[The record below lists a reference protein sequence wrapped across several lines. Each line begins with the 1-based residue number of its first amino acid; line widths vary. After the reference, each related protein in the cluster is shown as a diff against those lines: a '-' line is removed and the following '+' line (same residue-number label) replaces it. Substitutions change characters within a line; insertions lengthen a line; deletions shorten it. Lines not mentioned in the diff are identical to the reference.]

1 MKTLSIRSAFS
12 RMLGLHAL
20 LVSVTVG
27 LAVWLAVQ
35 GEVHEL
41 LDDSLQSSSRV
52 LAVLLA
58 DERTLTDPTLQMRL
72 DKATDGIDE
81 SGRFAWQVVEYA
93 GAGPAKVLAHS
104 SAAPHEAYRATSTA
118 GFFDAAGQW
127 RVYASPLGHE
137 GRVLYVAQTHA
148 ERTEAQTEIALNTG
162 LAAVAMVLLA
172 LVWLRIVVRRELQP
186 LQRLSAR
193 LAQHDP
199 LDAKATLGAA
209 EREELQPVHDAVDEL
224 TARLARRVAQER
236 AFAAHAAHA
245 LRTPLAGM
253 DAQLAVALKT
263 SPPDLTER
271 LQQVRQAAGRLSH
284 VVTAI
289 LTLFRSGV
297 GLKRQSVNLKEL
309 MRRIPV
315 DGLSVRVAEGALLV
329 NADPDLLAAALIN
342 LLDNAVRHG
351 ATELHVETPSE
362 QLVRLSDNG
371 PGVDALRWQDLRLAL
386 AGGTPATDIGL
397 GLALAD
403 LVAKAHGGR
412 VELPVAN
419 RGFVVELSLPLEL
432 PKTPHQDMKS

>member
-1 MKTLSIRSAFS
+1 MKPLSIRRAFS

-41 LDDSLQSSSRV
+41 MDDSLQSSSRV

-58 DERTLTDPTLQMRL
+58 DERTLEDPALQLRL
-72 DKATDGIDE
+72 DRAADGMGE
-81 SGRFAWQVVEYA
+81 SGRFAWQVVEYV
-93 GAGPAKVLAHS
+93 GSDTVRVLAHS
-104 SAAPHEAYRATSTA
+104 SAAPHDPYRAASTA
-118 GFFDAAGQW
+118 GFFDAGRW
-127 RVYASPLGHE
+127 RIYGSPLGHE
-137 GRVLYVAQTHA
+137 GRMLYVAQTHA
-148 ERTEAQTEIALNTG
+148 ERVEAQTDIALNTG
-162 LAAVAMVLLA
+162 LAAVTMVLLA
-172 LVWLRIVVRRELQP
+172 LVWLRVVVRRELQP

-199 LDAKATLGAA
+199 LDARATLGSA
-209 EREELQPVHDAVDEL
+209 ERAELQAVHDAVDEL

-263 SPPDLTER
+263 SPPELTER

-297 GLKRQSVNLKEL
+297 DLKRQAVSLGEL

-315 DGLSVRVAEGALLV
+315 QGLEVRVAEDALPV

-351 ATELHVETPSE
+351 ASELQVETPRPGV
-362 QLVRLSDNG
+362 VRLSDNG

-386 AGGTPATDIGL
+386 EGGTPATDIGL

-403 LVAKAHGGR
+403 LVAQAHGGR
-412 VELPVAN
+412 VTLPVAN
-419 RGFVVELSLPLEL
+419 RGFVVELSLAAEL
-432 PKTPHQDMKS
+432 PKTLHQETER

>member
-20 LVSVTVG
+20 LVSATVG

-58 DERTLTDPTLQMRL
+58 DERTLTDPTLQLRL

-93 GAGPAKVLAHS
+93 GAGPARVLAHS
-104 SAAPHEAYRATSTA
+104 SAAPHEPYRATSTA
-118 GFFDAAGQW
+118 GFFDVGLW
-127 RVYASPLGHE
+127 RIHGSTLGHE
-137 GRVLYVAQTHA
+137 GRMLYVAQTHA
-148 ERTEAQTEIALNTG
+148 ERVEAQTEIALNTG

-193 LAQHDP
+193 LTLHDP
-199 LDAKATLGAA
+199 LDPKATLGAA

-315 DGLSVRVAEGALLV
+315 DGLNVRVAEGALLV

-386 AGGTPATDIGL
+386 EGGTPATDIGL

-403 LVAKAHGGR
+403 LVAQAHGGR

-419 RGFVVELSLPLEL
+419 RGFVVELSLPPEL
-432 PKTPHQDMKS
+432 PKTPHHDMKS

>member
-1 MKTLSIRSAFS
+1 MKPQSIRRAFS
-12 RMLGLHAL
+12 RVLMLHAA

-41 LDDSLQSSSRV
+41 MDDSLQSSSRIF
-52 LAVLLA
+52 AVLLA
-58 DERTLTDPTLQMRL
+58 DERALDEPRLQMRL
-72 DKATDGIDE
+72 DKATDGMRE
-81 SGRFAWQVVEYA
+81 SGRFAWQVVEHVGSA
-93 GAGPAKVLAHS
+93 TARVVARSSSAPAGPFR
-104 SAAPHEAYRATSTA
+104 AASTA
-118 GFFDAAGQW
+118 GFFDAGAW
-127 RVYASPLGHE
+127 RVYGSPLGHE
-137 GRVLYVAQTHA
+137 GRMLYVAQTHA
-148 ERTEAQTEIALNTG
+148 ERVEAQTDIALNTG
-162 LAAVAMVLLA
+162 LATVTMVLLA
-172 LVWLRIVVRRELQP
+172 LVWLRVVVRRELLP

-199 LDAKATLGAA
+199 LDARATLGSA
-209 EREELQPVHDAVDEL
+209 ERAELQPVHDAVDEL
-224 TARLARRVAQER
+224 TARLARRMAQER

-263 SPPDLTER
+263 SPPELTER

-297 GLKRQSVNLKEL
+297 DLKRQAVNLVEL

-315 DGLSVRVAEGALLV
+315 QGLEVRVAEDALPV

-351 ATELHVETPSE
+351 ATELQVETPRP
-362 QLVRLSDNG
+362 QVVRLSDNG

-386 AGGTPATDIGL
+386 EGGTPATDIGL

-403 LVAKAHGGR
+403 LVAQAHGGR

-432 PKTPHQDMKS
+432 PKTPHDPIDA

>member
-27 LAVWLAVQ
+27 LAVWLAIQ

-72 DKATDGIDE
+72 DKATDDIDE

-104 SAAPHEAYRATSTA
+104 SAAPHQPFRATSTA
-118 GFFDAAGQW
+118 GFFDVDLW
-127 RVYASPLGHE
+127 RIHGSTLGHE
-137 GRVLYVAQTHA
+137 GRMLYVAQTQA
-148 ERTEAQTEIALNTG
+148 ERVEAQTEIALNTG

-315 DGLSVRVAEGALLV
+315 DGLSVRVAEGALSV

-342 LLDNAVRHG
+342 LLDNALRHG

-403 LVAKAHGGR
+403 LVAQAHGGR

>member
-72 DKATDGIDE
+72 DKATDGMEE

-104 SAAPHEAYRATSTA
+104 SAAPHEPYRATSTA
-118 GFFDAAGQW
+118 GFFDVDLW
-127 RVYASPLGHE
+127 RIHGSTLGHE
-137 GRVLYVAQTHA
+137 GRMLYVAQTQA
-148 ERTEAQTEIALNTG
+148 ERVEAQTEIALNTG

-297 GLKRQSVNLKEL
+297 GLKRQSVNLQEL

-386 AGGTPATDIGL
+386 EGGTPATDIGL

-403 LVAKAHGGR
+403 LVAQAHGGR
-412 VELPVAN
+412 VTLPVAN
-419 RGFVVELSLPLEL
+419 RGFVVELSLAAEL
-432 PKTPHQDMKS
+432 PKTLHQETER

>member
-58 DERTLTDPTLQMRL
+58 DERTLNDPTLQMRL

-93 GAGPAKVLAHS
+93 GAGLPKVLAHS
-104 SAAPHEAYRATSTA
+104 SAAPHEPYRATSTA
-118 GFFDAAGQW
+118 GFFDAGLW
-127 RVYASPLGHE
+127 RIHGSTLGHE
-137 GRVLYVAQTHA
+137 GRMLYVAQTHE
-148 ERTEAQTEIALNTG
+148 ERVEAQTEIALNTG

-209 EREELQPVHDAVDEL
+209 ERQELQPVHDAVDEL
-224 TARLARRVAQER
+224 TTRLARRVAQER

-271 LQQVRQAAGRLSH
+271 LQQVRQAAGRLAH

-315 DGLSVRVAEGALLV
+315 DGLSVRVAEGALPV
-329 NADPDLLAAALIN
+329 DADPDLLAAALIN

-362 QLVRLSDNG
+362 HLVRLADNG

-403 LVAKAHGGR
+403 LVAQAHGGR

-419 RGFVVELSLPLEL
+419 RGFVVELSLPPEL
-432 PKTPHQDMKS
+432 PKTPHQDTKI

>member
-72 DKATDGIDE
+72 DKATDGMEE

-104 SAAPHEAYRATSTA
+104 SAAPHEPYRATSTA
-118 GFFDAAGQW
+118 GFFDVDLW
-127 RVYASPLGHE
+127 RIHGSTLGHE
-137 GRVLYVAQTHA
+137 GRMLYVAQTQA
-148 ERTEAQTEIALNTG
+148 ERVEAQTEIALNTG

-297 GLKRQSVNLKEL
+297 GLKRQSVNLQEL

-351 ATELHVETPSE
+351 ATELPVETPSE

-386 AGGTPATDIGL
+386 EGGTPATDIGL

-403 LVAKAHGGR
+403 LVAQAHGGR
-412 VELPVAN
+412 VTLPVAN
-419 RGFVVELSLPLEL
+419 RGFVVELSLAAEL
-432 PKTPHQDMKS
+432 PKTLHQETER